1 MKKDFKRILV
11 TSALPY
17 ANGPLHLG
25 HLAGCYLP
33 ADIFTRFHRLK
44 GDDVIHIC
52 GSDEHGVAI
61 TIKAEQEGISPQ
73 ELVDRYHNEFKQ
85 VFKEMGI
92 DFDHYSRTSIPLH
105 HKTSQEFFLNVK
117 KNGYIEEKEIEQF
130 YCPKCK
136 RFLADRY
143 IEGTCPHCGNENAR
157 GDQCEKCGKWLEPT
171 ELINPRCKVCGT
183 TPVLKKTTHYFLKL
197 DKLQTKIEEW
207 QKDKTHWKDNVKEFC
222 QGWFKQGLQPRA
234 ITRDLPWGVKVPG
247 KEEEGKVL
255 YVWFDAPIGYITSTK
270 EWAKKKG
277 DPEKWRD
284 YWQKEDTRLVHFIGK
299 DNIVFH
305 AIVWPGMLMAEGNY
319 ILPYDIPANEF
330 LNIEGDKISTSRN
343 WAIWVKDYL
352 KTFPPDPLRYALSAN
367 APETKDADFSWKA
380 FQTRNNSELAD
391 ILGNF
396 VNRTYVF
403 IKKYFDGIVPIPEKL
418 NKEDEKIIEKSLSF
432 LDKMEELYDTFQVR
446 KASFEMMELAR
457 IGNRYFDYQ
466 KPWETVKTDKEKTA
480 QTLYVCS
487 RIVAVLSMI
496 SSPIIPFSAKKMRE
510 IFNIPEMKWDEMK
523 KFEYGKDWKVGK
535 SEVLFKKIDDK
546 IIEKEKSKLGKKETT
561 MEEKKEEK
569 TYITIDDFKKIDL
582 RVAKVVNAEKVE
594 KADRLLKLQL
604 KIGDEER
611 QIVAGIAQYYSPE
624 ELIGKNIIIVY
635 NLKPAKIRGIESNG
649 MLLAA
654 STEDRSKVVI
664 LTPEKDIEDGSKIS

>member
-44 GDDVIHIC
+44 GNDVIHIC

-270 EWAKKKG
+270 EWAEKIG
-277 DPEKWRD
+277 NPEKWRE

-418 NKEDEKIIEKSLSF
+418 NKEDEEIIEKSLSF
-432 LDKMEELYDTFQVR
+432 LDKMDNLYDTFQVR

-466 KPWETVKTDKEKTA
+466 KPWETVKTDKDKTA
-480 QTLYVCS
+480 QTIYVCS

-510 IFNIPEMKWDEMK
+510 TFNIPEMKWDDMK

-546 IIEKEKSKLGKKETT
+546 IIENEKSKLGKKETT
-561 MEEKKEEK
+561 MEEKKEER

-611 QIVAGIAQYYSPE
+611 QIVAGIAQYYTPE
-624 ELIGKNIIIVY
+624 ELVGKNIIIVY